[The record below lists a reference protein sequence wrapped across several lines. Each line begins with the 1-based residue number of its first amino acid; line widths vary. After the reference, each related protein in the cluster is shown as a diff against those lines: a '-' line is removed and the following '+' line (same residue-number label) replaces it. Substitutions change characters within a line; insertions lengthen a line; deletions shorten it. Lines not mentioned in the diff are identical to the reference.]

1 MLEDKLKKARD
12 DESNLQVE
20 LEEKYLESHELK
32 ATNNIL
38 HEKLQK
44 AEAKL
49 IEYCKSAKKEK
60 DELDEKVE
68 FLANSVMRST
78 EETLSMERK
87 LTVAKKEIKKIK
99 KENFSLNQRLE
110 AVEEPTKML
119 TEGSDSLLN
128 NKKVCKVK
136 TSPAKNDDLA
146 KVVENKNTELKN
158 KCGVSEETCCTICAK
173 DIPNYEPEFFQDSE
187 MNPACEECKSE
198 NFSISK
204 LPLSSSERKSSTV
217 KSAAEAIAADSSVK
231 VNTFPPEKPFPPTV
245 LHQVKPFPPW
255 QSSAP
260 LSSTFP
266 SVKPFPP
273 F

>member
-1 MLEDKLKKARD
+1 MIPDQASKEQDLDNQLKQKALKCHELQTSINLLEDKLKKARD

-32 ATNNIL
+32 VTNNIL

-49 IEYCKSAKKEK
+49 IEYCKSVKEEK
-60 DELDEKVE
+60 DELDEKLE
-68 FLANSVMRST
+68 FLVMRST

-136 TSPAKNDDLA
+136 ASAAKNDDLA
-146 KVVENKNTELKN
+146 KVDENTNTELKN
-158 KCGVSEETCCTICAK
+158 ECGVSEETCCTICAK
-173 DIPNYEPEFFQDSE
+173 DIPNYEPEFFQDLE
-187 MNPACEECKSE
+187 MNPAC
-198 NFSISK
+198 
-204 LPLSSSERKSSTV
+204 
-217 KSAAEAIAADSSVK
+217 D
-231 VNTFPPEKPFPPTV
+231 
-245 LHQVKPFPPW
+245 Q
-255 QSSAP
+255 
-260 LSSTFP
+260 
-266 SVKPFPP
+266 
-273 F
+273 